1 MSFPFDSFVCRP
13 HVDANPDFILIL
25 FFGTTTIGDTHGV
38 GPSAFSITPSFS
50 SLGISSSIS
59 FLT

>member
-1 MSFPFDSFVCRP
+1 MLFPFDSFVCRP
-13 HVDANPDFILIL
+13 HVDANPDFILTL
-25 FFGTTTIGDTHGV
+25 FGYYHEV

-50 SLGISSSIS
+50 SLAINSSMS